1 MSGTAEGEELS
12 LEVEHP
18 LLFGNTL
25 NLAQVMLTKKK
36 SYEQKPM
43 DCVCTANQHSWFIQL
58 PEKTA
63 VPLMHESPRKTV

>member
-12 LEVEHP
+12 LEVEYP

-25 NLAQVMLTKKK
+25 NLAQVMLAKKK

-43 DCVCTANQHSWFIQL
+43 DCVCTANQHS
-58 PEKTA
+58 
-63 VPLMHESPRKTV
+63 